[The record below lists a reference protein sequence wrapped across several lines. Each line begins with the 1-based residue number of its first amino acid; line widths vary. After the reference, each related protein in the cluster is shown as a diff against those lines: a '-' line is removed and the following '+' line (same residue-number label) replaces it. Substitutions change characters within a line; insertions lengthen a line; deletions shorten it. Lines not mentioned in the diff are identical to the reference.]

1 METAQTKPRSF
12 CIICDAAEG
21 ECEHHGR
28 RYLEPI
34 EYQQIEPGNPFGGL
48 KVPDHER
55 ERWNQAPLRVATP
68 DRPPVVEEARD
79 VEDLI
84 LDLSAVMFL
93 EPPLEAQFRTIH
105 KLEPLRLSRLTNAT
119 IEGAAKG
126 TLHNPAGFLRSRLA
140 QLVAH
145 QK

>member
-1 METAQTKPRSF
+1 METAQAKPRSF

-21 ECEHHGR
+21 ECEHGGR

-34 EYQQIEPGNPFGGL
+34 VYEAIEPGNPFGGL

-55 ERWNQAPLRVATP
+55 ERWNQAPLRVATQP
-68 DRPPVVEEARD
+68 RVEEARD

-105 KLEPLRLSRLTNAT
+105 KAEPLRTSRLTNAT

-126 TLHNPAGFLRSRLA
+126 SLHNPAGFLRSRLA

>member
-1 METAQTKPRSF
+1 METIQTKPRSF
-12 CIICDAAEG
+12 CITCDAAEG
-21 ECEHHGR
+21 QCDHGGR

-34 EYQQIEPGNPFGGL
+34 VYEQIEPGNPFGGL

-55 ERWNQAPLRVATP
+55 ERWNQGPIRVTSQP
-68 DRPPVVEEARD
+68 RVEEARD

-84 LDLSAVMFL
+84 LDLSAIMFL
-93 EPPLEAQFRTIH
+93 EPPLEAQLRTIQ
-105 KLEPLRLSRLTNAT
+105 KVEPLRVSRLTNAT

-140 QLVAH
+140 QLLAH